1 METQRVVGRRRVVG
15 LVVDVVPERRQR
27 AAERPVAA
35 LLEREPAPVANGI
48 GKNACMPCDD
58 PKPGFTAV
66 SAVRSSRMRACATP
80 KKSPS
85 GTSTDGV
92 ASPSHQQRRIASR

>member
-1 METQRVVGRRRVVG
+1 MEAQRVVGRRRVVR

-35 LLEREPAPVANGI
+35 LLDRDPRARGEGHREERVH
-48 GKNACMPCDD
+48 
-58 PKPGFTAV
+58 
-66 SAVRSSRMRACATP
+66 AVRRPEAGVHRGERCPELADARVRHP

>member
-1 METQRVVGRRRVVG
+1 VIR
-15 LVVDVVPERRQR
+15 
-27 AAERPVAA
+27 
-35 LLEREPAPVANGI
+35 APVANGI

-85 GTSTDGV
+85 GTSTDGRRLAVPPAAQDRV
-92 ASPSHQQRRIASR
+92 AVVRDLGNASAQ